1 MSTQPRDQ
9 RLLSRAL
16 SGLKGVKP
24 PVEFGKRIRDSSP
37 GHAGKEGVLC
47 PKVGLLQAGFY
58 GLLFFTQSV
67 TLCLLIGAFS
77 SLAFEVATQPSI
89 LACRIQ
95 WTEEPGGLYSPLCH
109 KSWTRLRN

>member
-1 MSTQPRDQ
+1 MKCLFP
-9 RLLSRAL
+9 APH
-16 SGLKGVKP
+16 LKS
-24 PVEFGKRIRDSSP
+24 IC
-37 GHAGKEGVLC
+37 VLC

-89 LACRIQ
+89 LACRIP
-95 WTEEPGGLYSPLCH
+95 WTEEPGKLQSIGSQRVGHDLATKQIQMLTDI
-109 KSWTRLRN
+109 KGETDGIQ